1 MAFNFSSSGGGGLFG
16 SNSNNSNNTP
26 SSSGTSSGGLFGS
39 STNKPSQPSLFGN
52 PSTSTA
58 GGAGG
63 GGGGTFS
70 FGNFGKPA
78 ATTGS
83 EAQNTTATAGSTAAT
98 PSIFTGGFGTPDK
111 SAAGNPATTS
121 APPLFGSTTPA
132 TTKAFSFGNSTT
144 PAGPPPATS
153 AFGTS
158 TGGPT
163 TNLFGS
169 KPADDGAK
177 PTPTF
182 GGGFS
187 FGDKAGQTPFKPAE
201 QPKSSGFSFGG
212 AAGQAPFKPAEPK
225 APSFNFGGGPGNSP
239 FKPAESTSTTAPS
252 VPATSGSEQKSAFS
266 MPPASAPTTSQPAAA
281 PQFGF
286 GASSKPP
293 EGQNLF
299 AKPATTEAS
308 KSPFNFSQPATT
320 QPSSGSSTPAMTASK
335 SIFSGMGA
343 SAPASTATTA
353 STAAPAPA
361 AAANVFSFPPTTGA
375 QPTTT
380 SAAAPSP
387 FSLPTTTTSQP
398 TTTSAPAP
406 SPFNFTK
413 PTTTAPSQPASTAAA
428 PGSTPFSA
436 LGTTTTTSGSQP
448 ATTAAA
454 PGSTPFQASTTGPAP
469 PAQSRLRNKTM
480 DEILTRWATDMSRY
494 SKEFKEHAETIARWD
509 QLIVDNS
516 SKIDKLYVRTR
527 TAERQTVSVDM
538 QLTAVENSQSELE
551 AWLTK
556 YENDVDEMLAKDSA
570 APSELGGPDQER
582 ERTYKL
588 AEKLG
593 ERLDEM
599 ERDLGSMVEEVNAA
613 NASLSKNGKGDE
625 PITQIVKIL
634 NSHLVQLQAIDQGT
648 QALQEKVAAAQ
659 KAASQLGYL
668 NGSSLNES
676 NGAAVQDF
684 YRSYMGRRT

>member
-1 MAFNFSSSGGGGLFG
+1 MAFNFGASGGGGLFG
-16 SNSNNSNNTP
+16 SNNNNNSNNTP
-26 SSSGTSSGGLFGS
+26 SSTGATSGGLFGS
-39 STNKPSQPSLFGN
+39 STDKPSQPSLFGN
-52 PSTSTA
+52 PSASSS

-63 GGGGTFS
+63 GGGFS
-70 FGNFGKPA
+70 FGSFGKPA
-78 ATTGS
+78 ATAGS
-83 EAQNTTATAGSTAAT
+83 EAQNVNTTAGSTGAA
-98 PSIFTGGFGTPDK
+98 PSLFTGGFGTPDK
-111 SAAGNPATTS
+111 SPAGNPATTS

-169 KPADDGAK
+169 KPADDGTK
-177 PTPTF
+177 PNPTF

-187 FGDKAGQTPFKPAE
+187 FGDKTGQTPFKPAE
-201 QPKSSGFSFGG
+201 PKPSGFSFGG
-212 AAGQAPFKPAEPK
+212 AAGQATFKPEEPK
-225 APSFNFGGGPGNSP
+225 APSFNFGGGPGNTP
-239 FKPAESTSTTAPS
+239 FKPADPTPTTAPS
-252 VPATSGSEQKSAFS
+252 VTTTSGSEQKSAFS
-266 MPPASAPTTSQPAAA
+266 MPSASAPTTSQPAASQ
-281 PQFGF
+281 QFGF
-286 GASSKPP
+286 GATSKPS

-299 AKPATTEAS
+299 AKPTTTEPT

-320 QPSSGSSTPAMTASK
+320 QPSTGSSTPAMTASK

-343 SAPASTATTA
+343 SAPASTATAA

-361 AAANVFSFPPTTGA
+361 PAANLFSFPPTTGGQTPA
-375 QPTTT
+375 T
-380 SAAAPSP
+380 SAATSSP
-387 FSLPTTTTSQP
+387 FSLATTTTSQP
-398 TTTSAPAP
+398 TTTSATAP

-413 PTTTAPSQPASTAAA
+413 PTTTAPPQPSSTAAA

-436 LGTTTTTSGSQP
+436 LATTTTTSSSQP

-556 YENDVDEMLAKDSA
+556 YENDVEEMLAKDSA

-599 ERDLGSMVEEVNAA
+599 ERDLGGMVEEVNAA
-613 NASLSKNGKGDE
+613 NASLSRNGKGDE

-634 NSHLVQLQAIDQGT
+634 NSHLIQLQAIDQGT

-668 NGSSLNES
+668 NASSLNAS
-676 NGAAVQDF
+676 SGAAVQDF
-684 YRSYMGRRT
+684 YRSYMGKRS